1 MGWQEDNRHEKGFNK
16 IGKEFLLVQRELSG
30 SQVKCYI
37 ALLME
42 CNLKNSLSVEM
53 SHGDFNYWTGIKDG
67 GTITSAIKG
76 LVKNGWIKNIVPQMN
91 SSYIYTISMD
101 KSEPN
106 IQLYDWLDER
116 GKKQAE
122 VSKKKKLV
130 RDDSGKFI
138 KSEVPKPKEE
148 ISENQEAILQV

>member
-1 MGWQEDNRHEKGFNK
+1 MGWQDDNKHEKGFNK

-30 SQVKCYI
+30 SQVKCYM
-37 ALLME
+37 ALLTE
-42 CNLKNSLSVEM
+42 CNLKNTISVEM
-53 SHGDFNYWTGIKDG
+53 SHGDFTYWTGIKDG
-67 GTITSAIKG
+67 GTITNAIKG

-91 SSYIYTISMD
+91 SAYIYTISMD

-106 IQLYDWLDER
+106 SNLYEWLDER

-138 KSEVPKPKEE
+138 KSEDTTKEE
-148 ISENQEAILQV
+148 GTDEN